1 MLEGSQ
7 LLEEHKHLPSV
18 AVLLTLDLY
27 FRKCNKH

>member
-7 LLEEHKHLPSV
+7 LPEEHEHLPSV